1 MATTTAR
8 TKSDV
13 DNMTARDRLWD
24 SLNYSYGKKRESS
37 DEQFRQAY
45 SQADRQMLSRGM
57 QRSSYGAQTLANIDQ
72 RRVEAQNDIYDNQ
85 IADYEN
91 RLYQLERDEKADDQW
106 ERQFAEG
113 QRQYNE
119 NLGFQR
125 ERAAAQDNQ
134 WQQSFNYQQGR
145 DAEADRQWQKAFD
158 AQQAQQA
165 EANRQWQQTF
175 NYQQSRD
182 TVSDQQWQKA
192 FDQSNTNTDRQLAAS
207 YVSAII
213 ANGQDP
219 TDDLLARAGLSRADA
234 NAMKAAMLEGGGWG
248 GGSSGGGSSGSNKST
263 TPTPP
268 PASDSGLDGLLNNNK
283 SGGTNKPIAGVA
295 TLVSAKNRDANKA
308 QVTAVQNEILA
319 GTKARSA
326 ANNNTSKT
334 SSQST
339 GAKVLRRKKT

>member
-1 MATTTAR
+1 MSTITVRTTAAR
-8 TKSDV
+8 TKDDV

-24 SLNYSYGKKRESS
+24 SLNYSYGKKRENS

-57 QRSSYGAQTLANIDQ
+57 QRSSYGAQTLANIDKQ
-72 RRVEAQNDIYDNQ
+72 RVDAQNDIYDNQ

-125 ERAAAQDNQ
+125 ERAEAQDNQ
-134 WQQSFNYQQGR
+134 WQQSFNYQKGR

-165 EANRQWQQTF
+165 EQNRQWQQTF
-175 NYQQSRD
+175 SYQQSRD

-207 YVSAII
+207 YIQAII

-219 TDDLLARAGLSRADA
+219 TDELLARAGLSRADA
-234 NAMKAAMLEGGGWG
+234 NAMKAQIAAGGGWS
-248 GGSSGGGSSGSNKST
+248 GGSSGGGGSSNKST
-263 TPTPP
+263 TLTPP
-268 PASDSGLDGLLNNNK
+268 PASDGGLDGLLNNNNK
-283 SGGTNKPIAGVA
+283 SGGNNKPVAGVA
-295 TLVSAKNRDANKA
+295 TRVVAQNKDAKKA
-308 QVTAVQNEILA
+308 TVTSVQNEIL
-319 GTKARSA
+319 
-326 ANNNTSKT
+326 
-334 SSQST
+334 T
-339 GAKVLRRKKT
+339 GAKVRARKKTK

>member
-24 SLNYSYGKKRESS
+24 SLNYSYGKKRENS

-57 QRSSYGAQTLANIDQ
+57 QRSSYGAQTLANLDKQ
-72 RRVEAQNDIYDNQ
+72 RVDAQNGIYDNQ

-192 FDQSNTNTDRQLAAS
+192 FDQSNTNTDRQLAAG
-207 YVSAII
+207 YVQQII
-213 ANGQDP
+213 AMGNDP

-248 GGSSGGGSSGSNKST
+248 GGSYGGGGSSSNKST

-268 PASDSGLDGLLNNNK
+268 PASDSGLDGLLNNNNK
-283 SGGTNKPIAGVA
+283 SGGNNKPVAGVA
-295 TLVSAKNRDANKA
+295 TRVAAQNKPVAGVATQVVAQNKNATK
-308 QVTAVQNEILA
+308 
-319 GTKARSA
+319 GTG
-326 ANNNTSKT
+326 T

-339 GAKVLRRKKT
+339 GVKVLRRKKTT